1 MPNCP
6 ECDTELNIEL
16 DEVDEGDVVACEEC
30 GAEYEVVGIDPLE
43 LAKVEDDIIEEDD
56 LFAAEEEED

>member
-6 ECDTELNIEL
+6 ECETELNIEL

-43 LAKVEDDIIEEDD
+43 LAKVEEDILDEDD
-56 LFAAEEEED
+56 LFAGEEEEE